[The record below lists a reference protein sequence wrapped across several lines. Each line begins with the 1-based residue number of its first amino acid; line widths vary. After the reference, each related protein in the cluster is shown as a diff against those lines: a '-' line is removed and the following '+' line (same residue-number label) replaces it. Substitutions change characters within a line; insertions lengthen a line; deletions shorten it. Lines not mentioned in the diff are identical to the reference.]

1 MTQPEQA
8 VIFCGGQGTRLRPLT
23 DSMPKPMVS
32 INGKPFLEYLLQ
44 QLSEQGLK
52 RFLLLTGYL
61 GEQIHDY
68 FGDGSRW
75 GWRIA
80 YSHGPVEWETG
91 RRFWEARQQMDS
103 QFLLLYSDNFAQFSR
118 DRLMTL
124 HETERVPLSLL
135 LAPKAKG
142 NIRVSAEGRIEVY
155 DKTRAGCGLDFVEIG
170 YMIVER
176 DRVLNVFPTIQNH
189 PDFSFSEVL
198 QRLADISQLAG
209 LVVRDPYH
217 SISDSD
223 RLELMRS
230 YLSPKK
236 ILLID
241 RDGVINQ
248 KAPRGE
254 YVSHWNAF
262 KWISETRQAMRKLA
276 ENGFKFIIISNQAG
290 VARGMVDE
298 GELRKIHQSMVS
310 ELKKDE
316 VEILGIYVCPHH
328 WDANCD
334 CRKPSPG
341 LFFQAAKDHA
351 LRMDRTVFIGDDSRD
366 GLAADNA
373 GCHSILVGEG
383 REDDKHLNKEPTLS
397 TKTLL
402 DAVPWICNKYHQW
415 ETGNGQVYV

>member
-1 MTQPEQA
+1 MIQPEQA

-23 DSMPKPMVS
+23 DSVPKPMVS
-32 INGKPFLEYLLQ
+32 INEKPFLEYLLQ

-61 GEQIHDY
+61 GEQIRDY

-75 GWRIA
+75 GWVIA

-103 QFLLLYSDNFAQFSR
+103 QFLLLYSDNFAQFRMSQILERHHQTQSR
-118 DRLMTL
+118 LT
-124 HETERVPLSLL
+124 LL
-135 LAPKAKG
+135 LAPKNNG
-142 NIRVSAEGRIEVY
+142 NIRVSPSGQVEAYIKNRVGHDLNY
-155 DKTRAGCGLDFVEIG
+155 VEIG
-170 YMIVER
+170 YMLVER
-176 DRVLNVFPTIQNH
+176 DSVLVLCSKLKGH
-189 PDFSFSEVL
+189 PDYSFSSVL
-198 QRLADISQLAG
+198 ESLVAESHVAG

-217 SISDSD
+217 SISDVD
-223 RLELMRS
+223 RLELMKS

-254 YVSHWNAF
+254 YVSHWSSF
-262 KWISETRQAMRKLA
+262 KWISETRQALRKLA

-290 VARGMVDE
+290 VARGMVE
-298 GELRKIHQSMVS
+298 ESELRKIHQSMVS
-310 ELKKDE
+310 ELKKDG

-341 LFFQAAKDHA
+341 LFFQVAKDHA

-383 REDDKHLNKEPTLS
+383 SAGGAE
-397 TKTLL
+397 TLL
-402 DAVPWICNKYHQW
+402 ELVPWICNKYHQW
-415 ETGNGQVYV
+415 ETANGQVDAAI